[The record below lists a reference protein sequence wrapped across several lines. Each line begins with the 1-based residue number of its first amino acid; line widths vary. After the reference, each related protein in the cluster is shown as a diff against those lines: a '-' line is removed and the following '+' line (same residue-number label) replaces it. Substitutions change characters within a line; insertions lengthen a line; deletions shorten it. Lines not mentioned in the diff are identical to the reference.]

1 MAAALATPIIG
12 GLTAGNLLTVGS
24 TIMQIVGGMKQAD
37 QIRSSA
43 EANAKNAAAAA
54 AAEKEQLDYRA
65 GQEEAAGQHQAI
77 AARRKAALMLSRAQ
91 AVSAAGGGGGLD
103 ESLMSGLIEA
113 GEKEAGFASYGAR
126 ERATGLRYRGNVG
139 AYEANA
145 KGRQGIIEA
154 NAAADAT
161 IMGSFAKAGV
171 GMAGLMPGA
180 PPGLNAGNY
189 QVGTPGYSGNYLDWD
204 A

>member
-1 MAAALATPIIG
+1 MGPEAAVIAQV
-12 GLTAGNLLTVGS
+12 AGTLMSV
-24 TIMQIVGGMKQAD
+24 VGGMNQAD
-37 QIRSSA
+37 NMR
-43 EANAKNAAAAA
+43 AAAAA
-54 AAEKEQLDYRA
+54 NARNAADAAAANKQQLDYQA

-145 KGRQGIIEA
+145 KGIQGIKEA

-161 IMGSFAKAGV
+161 IMGSFAKGAF
-171 GMAGLMPGA
+171 GLAALAPGA
-180 PPGLNAGNY
+180 APGTMTVGDTTYYGGAGPDRNW
-189 QVGTPGYSGNYLDWD
+189 GYGD
-204 A
+204 

>member
-1 MAAALATPIIG
+1 MEPML
-12 GLTAGNLLTVGS
+12 
-24 TIMQIVGGMKQAD
+24 IMQLVGTGATILGGINQAD
-37 QIRSSA
+37 NMRSAA
-43 EANAKNAAAAA
+43 EANARNAAAAA
-54 AAEKEQLDYRA
+54 AANKQQLDYQA

-113 GEKEAGFASYGAR
+113 GEKEAGFASYGSR

-145 KGRQGIIEA
+145 KGIQGIREA
-154 NAAADAT
+154 NSAADAT
-161 IMGSFAKAGV
+161 ILGSFAKAGV

-180 PPGLNAGNY
+180 PPG
-189 QVGTPGYSGNYLDWD
+189 VGSDWANQGFANGWSMD
-204 A
+204 GM